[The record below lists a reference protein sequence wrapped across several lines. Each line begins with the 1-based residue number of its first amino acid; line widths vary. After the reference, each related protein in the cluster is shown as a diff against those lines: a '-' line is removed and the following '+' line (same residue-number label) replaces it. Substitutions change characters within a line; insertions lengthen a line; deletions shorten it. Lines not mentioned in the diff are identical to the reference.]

1 MNGRVRI
8 GPRAW
13 LIVAGLILALALGVQ
28 PAQAAM
34 PGAEE
39 TPNGQVVFG
48 KDFVLPAGEALN
60 GDLVI
65 FGGSAMLEPN
75 SEVRGA
81 VVIVGGSLEAHG
93 DIRDEAVVMGG
104 RALIA
109 GAVGED
115 LVVMGGTVQLTRT
128 AHVRGDLVVMGGTLQ
143 REPGAVVEG
152 RIVQN
157 AAVGSAW
164 HAPSSVR
171 SNSPWGQWGWTIYH
185 TLLRGLWTATEMLVL
200 AALAALLALFAP
212 QALERTGEAVQRYPL
227 HAGAV
232 GLLAT
237 VVAVVLIVV
246 LTISILGIPLA
257 LVLAMVMGLAYLL
270 GLLSLGWLL
279 GHRLLATLGRTW
291 PPVGEAALGTFLLML
306 LLVAVDML
314 ACLGW
319 VVHAAVIL
327 VGVGAA
333 LLTYLGTR
341 EPERT
346 LEQLLG
352 STHGSSSDANPPD
365 APPAVPDA
373 PAS

>member
-1 MNGRVRI
+1 MNRVMRRPHW
-8 GPRAW
+8 GM
-13 LIVAGLILALALGVQ
+13 LTLALVLGLVLSAWPRPAL
-28 PAQAAM
+28 AAS
-34 PGAEE
+34 PVEDD
-39 TPNGQVVFG
+39 TPEGQVVFG
-48 KDFVLPAGEALN
+48 DDFVLPADETLN
-60 GDLVI
+60 GDLVV
-65 FGGSAMLEPN
+65 FGGTATLEPG
-75 SEVRGA
+75 SRVRGA
-81 VVIVGGSLEAHG
+81 VVVIGGRLEAQG

-104 RALIA
+104 Q
-109 GAVGED
+109 AVVNGTVGQD
-115 LVVMGGTVQLTRT
+115 LVIMGGTVRLGSQAR
-128 AHVRGDLVVMGGTLQ
+128 VRGDLVVMGGTLQ
-143 REPGAVVEG
+143 RDPGAVVEG

-157 AAVGSAW
+157 AAVGGAW
-164 HAPSSVR
+164 RVPAGGPE
-171 SNSPWGQWGWTIYH
+171 PWSRLPWLAYH
-185 TLLRGLWTATEMLVL
+185 SLLRGLWTATEMLVL

-212 QALERTGEAVQRYPL
+212 QALERTGGAAQRYPL

-232 GLLAT
+232 GLLA
-237 VVAVVLIVV
+237 VVGGGVLAVVLA
-246 LTISILGIPLA
+246 LTILGLPLA
-257 LVLAMVMGLAYLL
+257 LLLVMALGLAYLL

-279 GHRLLATLGRTW
+279 GHRLLEALNRVW

-346 LEQLLG
+346 LEQLL
-352 STHGSSSDANPPD
+352 SSARPAPSSDA
-365 APPAVPDA
+365 APPAPPAPPDA